1 MQNMALV
8 YDVYRRYF
16 LLYILLC
23 VFGIMPLS
31 EPCSVFFGVA
41 KSCGSI
47 VAVRVERLPWHYH
60 EVVMLSRLVVEHSE
74 AVKSVPLCWPQNIT
88 EAKTLCVFA
97 LFWHGISIFW
107 SQPRLSWKWYI
118 YMSTGWLGAIDGAGP
133 APKEIRFIR
142 PKVPK
147 RSRDL
152 WWCANQCHTLIVT
165 VGLGGNN
172 FPAAIISTICPKLWL
187 HSAFPSEG
195 SHPMPFRDLLSWTRG
210 YWDPHFF
217 HPIPLYQNCSHG

>member
-16 LLYILLC
+16 LLYIILC

-88 EAKTLCVFA
+88 EAKTLYVFA
-97 LFWHGISIFW
+97 VF
-107 SQPRLSWKWYI
+107 
-118 YMSTGWLGAIDGAGP
+118 
-133 APKEIRFIR
+133 
-142 PKVPK
+142 
-147 RSRDL
+147 
-152 WWCANQCHTLIVT
+152 
-165 VGLGGNN
+165 
-172 FPAAIISTICPKLWL
+172 
-187 HSAFPSEG
+187 
-195 SHPMPFRDLLSWTRG
+195 
-210 YWDPHFF
+210 
-217 HPIPLYQNCSHG
+217 